1 MRGRSSADRPYA
13 WRTVVPAA
21 KPHSEYVV
29 AECLVLSIKELFDKG
44 LLANHSFHLGS
55 WRWADPNIF
64 QFNGLVRYEADLRNH
79 EKASLR
85 LQYEI
90 DGLPID
96 YSLRLSAV
104 DLAMFGTRWWFRC
117 PLEDVRVKKLYLP
130 PHARRF
136 ASRKAYDLIYPPSRR
151 KRPIEDCHLIVVH
164 VEMLT
169 NRDIGQPIAPKKL
182 QD

>member
-44 LLANHSFHLGS
+44 LLANHSFHMGS

-85 LQYEI
+85 LQYEV

-96 YSLRLSAV
+96 YYLRLSAV
-104 DLAMFGTRWWFRC
+104 DLAMFGPRWWFRC
-117 PLEDVRVKKLYLP
+117 PLEHVRVKKLYLP
-130 PHARRF
+130 PQARRF
-136 ASRKAYDLIYPPSRR
+136 ASRQAYDLIYPSSRR
-151 KRPIEDCHLIVVH
+151 KRPIQDCHLIVVN
-164 VEMLT
+164 VEVLAE
-169 NRDIGQPIAPKKL
+169 RDIGRP
-182 QD
+182 

>member
-21 KPHSEYVV
+21 KPHSKHVV

-44 LLANHSFHLGS
+44 LLANHSFHMGS

-104 DLAMFGTRWWFRC
+104 DLAMFGPRWWFRC

-169 NRDIGQPIAPKKL
+169 NRHIGQPIAPKKL